1 MKKKRIIEKLV
12 LILIILLA
20 VCAGKVNA
28 AEMSP
33 SLYFGITELKNNM
46 GYSIGDPSTNG
57 TTGSAAKIWN
67 IVKYSSESSNDPT
80 DTNVYCV
87 KAGVGFASGSGTK
100 SKQEYNVKYDM
111 YTERTT
117 IASQNDIL
125 NKLVNGGYY
134 NHLLA
139 LANLLYI
146 PGESTATERANLLS
160 AAGIDE
166 EDYGD
171 GEQYQITDD
180 EIESVQ
186 QAALWYFTNHGED
199 NGKYDQ
205 TGKDGSWLYYTTDGT
220 TYESLK
226 SYNPTNEIP
235 SQSAGL
241 DRQKQAGLLYEY
253 LIKTATAN
261 ASQYANGNGV
271 HKNQLTLYAAT
282 KNNQAQPLM
291 EVKKSAGKFDLAL
304 RKYIT
309 KINGTEV
316 TNSRVPSIDIAKL
329 KAGTETTA
337 TYKHRKDPEMV
348 ETGAT
353 VTYKLT
359 VYNEGEIAGR
369 ATKIVDQL
377 PTGLKYSKVNTAGYT
392 ASYDEGT
399 NRLTLTKTGTNN
411 LEAFN
416 GTDLKSETIEIE
428 CKVEAIGA
436 NQILTNVAWI
446 AEEVDENGTTIITEK
461 GKDRDS
467 EPGTTPTVNKDN
479 MEKYKGNTSNKDDL
493 TDSSYFYKGEQDDDD
508 FEKLRVKQITG
519 SYNIELEKVDSKNN
533 VTKLNGA
540 EFSWKLPGSAETKT
554 GTTANGKI
562 TLGTVSITDTAN
574 KDEITVTEKK
584 APEGYK
590 KLIDSVTVE
599 ITKGTSNGS
608 YVATGVNIKAGGTT
622 GTEVKLSENTITI
635 TVPNEKKEFDLA
647 LRKYITKINGTEVTN
662 SRVPSIDIAKLK
674 AGTETTATYKHRKDP
689 EMVETGATV
698 TYKLTVYNE
707 GEIAGRATKIVDQLP
722 TGLKYSKV
730 NTAGYTASYDEGT
743 NRLTLTKT
751 GTNNLEAF
759 NGTDLKSETI
769 EIECKVEAIGAN
781 QILTNVAW
789 IAEEV
794 DENGTTI
801 ITEKGKDRDS
811 EPGTTPTV
819 NKDNMEKYKGNT
831 SNKDDLTDSSY
842 FYKGEQDDDDFEK
855 LRVKQITGSYNIEL
869 EKVDSKNNVTKLNGA
884 EFSWKLPGS
893 AETKT
898 GTTANGK
905 ITLGT
910 VSITDT
916 ANKDEITVTEKK
928 APEGYKKL
936 IDSVTVEITKG
947 TSNGS
952 YVATGVNI
960 KAGGTT
966 GTEVKLSENTITITV
981 PNEKKE
987 FDLALRKYITKIN
1000 GTEVTNSRVPSIDI
1014 AKLKAGTETTATY
1027 KHRKDPEMVETGA
1040 TVTYKLTVYNEGEIA
1055 GRATKIV
1062 DQLPTGLKYSKVNT
1076 AGYTASYDE
1085 GTNRLTLTKTGT
1097 NNLEAFNGTDLKSE
1111 TIEIECKVEAI
1122 GANQILTNVAWI
1134 AEEVDENGTTIITEK
1149 GKDRDSE
1156 PGTTPTVNKD
1166 NMEKYKGNT
1175 SNKDDLTDSSYFYKG
1190 EQDDDDFE
1198 KLRVKQI
1205 TGSYNIELEKV
1216 DSKNNVTKLNGA
1228 EFSWKLPGSAETKT
1242 GTTANGKITLG
1253 TVSITDTANKDEITV
1268 TEKKAPEGYKKLID
1282 SVTVEI
1288 TKGTSNGSYVATGVN
1303 IKTGGTTGTEVK
1315 LSGNTI
1321 TITVPNEKLKEFD
1334 LALRKYITKV
1344 NEKEYNREPQVNIS
1358 KLNKTDSEGNKI
1370 TTAEYNHTKQPILVD
1385 TENIVVYTLRIYNEG
1400 ELDGYANEITD
1411 YLPEELEFVKDNEI
1425 NKNYEWTV
1433 SEDGRTVKTG
1443 YLSKEKEISD
1453 RNNLIKAFD
1462 GNTLQYK
1469 EVKIAVKVKSNTI
1482 ANKKL
1487 TNIAEIT
1494 KEVDKDGNNVT
1505 DRDSQPSNVNL
1516 PNDTDLPS
1524 YKDDEI
1530 NKNYVPGQQDDDDF
1544 EKIQV
1549 REITGNYQ
1557 LKLEKID
1564 SQNNTTKLDG
1574 AEFSWKLPGSTETKT
1589 GTTANGTIDLG
1600 TVNITDI
1607 TNKDEITIT
1616 ETKAPEGYKKLIDSL
1631 KIEITKEKLNGG
1643 FVAKD
1648 VSITSG
1654 GIDGTKVTIEGNI
1667 ITITVPNEKLKEF
1680 DLALRKFITKVD
1692 DKNYDRAP
1700 KVDLSGL
1707 KTGTTAI
1714 YNHTKQPIT
1723 VNKNSKIVYTI
1734 RVYNESELDGYAQ
1747 EVTDYLPEGLEY
1759 LPTDEINIQYEWN
1772 ISSDNRKV
1780 TTQYLSK
1787 EKETSQRQNK
1797 IKAFDGTTLSYKDV
1811 QIACKVKDSVNAGVK
1826 LTNMAEITKDYNE
1839 DNIHDKDSST
1849 NNVNVPDDKDLPSYK
1864 DDEINKDYV
1873 PGQEDDDDFE
1883 KVVVKEFDLALR
1895 KFITKVDKQDVTTR
1909 IPEVK

>member
-359 VYNEGEIAGR
+359 VYNEGEVAGR

-411 LEAFN
+411 LKAFN

-479 MEKYKGNTSNKDDL
+479 MENYKGNTSNKDDL

-533 VTKLNGA
+533 ATKLNGA

-574 KDEITVTEKK
+574 KDEITVTETK
-584 APEGYK
+584 APDGYK

-622 GTEVKLSENTITI
+622 GTEVKLSENTITL

-707 GEIAGRATKIVDQLP
+707 GEVAGRATKIVDQLP

-751 GTNNLEAF
+751 GTNNLKAF

-819 NKDNMEKYKGNT
+819 NKDNMENYKGNT

-869 EKVDSKNNVTKLNGA
+869 EKVDSKNNATKLNGA

-916 ANKDEITVTEKK
+916 ANKDEITVTETK
-928 APEGYKKL
+928 APDGYKKL

-960 KAGGTT
+960 KA
-966 GTEVKLSENTITITV
+966 
-981 PNEKKE
+981 
-987 FDLALRKYITKIN
+987 
-1000 GTEVTNSRVPSIDI
+1000 
-1014 AKLKAGTETTATY
+1014 
-1027 KHRKDPEMVETGA
+1027 
-1040 TVTYKLTVYNEGEIA
+1040 
-1055 GRATKIV
+1055 
-1062 DQLPTGLKYSKVNT
+1062 
-1076 AGYTASYDE
+1076 
-1085 GTNRLTLTKTGT
+1085 
-1097 NNLEAFNGTDLKSE
+1097 
-1111 TIEIECKVEAI
+1111 
-1122 GANQILTNVAWI
+1122 
-1134 AEEVDENGTTIITEK
+1134 
-1149 GKDRDSE
+1149 
-1156 PGTTPTVNKD
+1156 
-1166 NMEKYKGNT
+1166 
-1175 SNKDDLTDSSYFYKG
+1175 
-1190 EQDDDDFE
+1190 
-1198 KLRVKQI
+1198 
-1205 TGSYNIELEKV
+1205 
-1216 DSKNNVTKLNGA
+1216 
-1228 EFSWKLPGSAETKT
+1228 
-1242 GTTANGKITLG
+1242 
-1253 TVSITDTANKDEITV
+1253 
-1268 TEKKAPEGYKKLID
+1268 
-1282 SVTVEI
+1282 
-1288 TKGTSNGSYVATGVN
+1288 
-1303 IKTGGTTGTEVK
+1303 GGTTGTEVK

-1358 KLNKTDSEGNKI
+1358 KLNKTDSKGNKI

-1385 TENIVVYTLRIYNEG
+1385 TEDIVVYTLRIYNEG

-1443 YLSKEKEISD
+1443 YLSKEKETSD

-1516 PNDTDLPS
+1516 PND
-1524 YKDDEI
+1524 
-1530 NKNYVPGQQDDDDF
+1530 
-1544 EKIQV
+1544 
-1549 REITGNYQ
+1549 
-1557 LKLEKID
+1557 
-1564 SQNNTTKLDG
+1564 
-1574 AEFSWKLPGSTETKT
+1574 
-1589 GTTANGTIDLG
+1589 
-1600 TVNITDI
+1600 
-1607 TNKDEITIT
+1607 
-1616 ETKAPEGYKKLIDSL
+1616 
-1631 KIEITKEKLNGG
+1631 
-1643 FVAKD
+1643 
-1648 VSITSG
+1648 
-1654 GIDGTKVTIEGNI
+1654 
-1667 ITITVPNEKLKEF
+1667 
-1680 DLALRKFITKVD
+1680 
-1692 DKNYDRAP
+1692 
-1700 KVDLSGL
+1700 
-1707 KTGTTAI
+1707 
-1714 YNHTKQPIT
+1714 
-1723 VNKNSKIVYTI
+1723 
-1734 RVYNESELDGYAQ
+1734 
-1747 EVTDYLPEGLEY
+1747 
-1759 LPTDEINIQYEWN
+1759 
-1772 ISSDNRKV
+1772 
-1780 TTQYLSK
+1780 
-1787 EKETSQRQNK
+1787 
-1797 IKAFDGTTLSYKDV
+1797 
-1811 QIACKVKDSVNAGVK
+1811 
-1826 LTNMAEITKDYNE
+1826 
-1839 DNIHDKDSST
+1839 
-1849 NNVNVPDDKDLPSYK
+1849 KDLPSYK

-1909 IPEVK
+1909 IPEVKYDKANNKISYEHTKEPVEVVTGNVVEYTIRVYNEGDIDGYAKLISDDIPQGLEYLPDNSTNKEYRWVMYDKDGKETTKVEEATKISTDYLSKEQEKTAGGNLLKAFDKNGEITETNPDHKDVKVAFKVVEPNTSDKIIVNSAQISDDSDKDGNPIEDKDSVPDKWNEGEDDQDKEYIKLTYFDLALRKWVTEAIVIEDGKETVTQTGHTAEMDPEPVVKVELYRKDINKVTVKFRYKIRITNEGDIAGYAKEITDYVPAGLKFVAEDNPTWTDKGNNVITTNELENKLLQPGETAEVEVLLTWINGEDNMGQKTNIAEISKDYNDKGVPDRDSTPNNKQPGEDDIDDAPVLLSVETGRMKMYTALGLTVLVTLAGGIFLIKRYVL

>member
-359 VYNEGEIAGR
+359 VYNEGEVAGR

-446 AEEVDENGTTIITEK
+446 AEEVDENRTTIITEK

-479 MEKYKGNTSNKDDL
+479 MENYKGNTSNKDDL

-574 KDEITVTEKK
+574 KDEITVTETK
-584 APEGYK
+584 AP
-590 KLIDSVTVE
+590 D
-599 ITKGTSNGS
+599 
-608 YVATGVNIKAGGTT
+608 
-622 GTEVKLSENTITI
+622 
-635 TVPNEKKEFDLA
+635 
-647 LRKYITKINGTEVTN
+647 
-662 SRVPSIDIAKLK
+662 
-674 AGTETTATYKHRKDP
+674 
-689 EMVETGATV
+689 
-698 TYKLTVYNE
+698 
-707 GEIAGRATKIVDQLP
+707 
-722 TGLKYSKV
+722 
-730 NTAGYTASYDEGT
+730 
-743 NRLTLTKT
+743 
-751 GTNNLEAF
+751 
-759 NGTDLKSETI
+759 
-769 EIECKVEAIGAN
+769 
-781 QILTNVAW
+781 
-789 IAEEV
+789 
-794 DENGTTI
+794 
-801 ITEKGKDRDS
+801 
-811 EPGTTPTV
+811 
-819 NKDNMEKYKGNT
+819 
-831 SNKDDLTDSSY
+831 
-842 FYKGEQDDDDFEK
+842 
-855 LRVKQITGSYNIEL
+855 
-869 EKVDSKNNVTKLNGA
+869 
-884 EFSWKLPGS
+884 
-893 AETKT
+893 
-898 GTTANGK
+898 
-905 ITLGT
+905 
-910 VSITDT
+910 
-916 ANKDEITVTEKK
+916 
-928 APEGYKKL
+928 
-936 IDSVTVEITKG
+936 
-947 TSNGS
+947 
-952 YVATGVNI
+952 
-960 KAGGTT
+960 
-966 GTEVKLSENTITITV
+966 
-981 PNEKKE
+981 
-987 FDLALRKYITKIN
+987 
-1000 GTEVTNSRVPSIDI
+1000 
-1014 AKLKAGTETTATY
+1014 
-1027 KHRKDPEMVETGA
+1027 
-1040 TVTYKLTVYNEGEIA
+1040 
-1055 GRATKIV
+1055 
-1062 DQLPTGLKYSKVNT
+1062 
-1076 AGYTASYDE
+1076 
-1085 GTNRLTLTKTGT
+1085 
-1097 NNLEAFNGTDLKSE
+1097 
-1111 TIEIECKVEAI
+1111 
-1122 GANQILTNVAWI
+1122 
-1134 AEEVDENGTTIITEK
+1134 
-1149 GKDRDSE
+1149 
-1156 PGTTPTVNKD
+1156 
-1166 NMEKYKGNT
+1166 
-1175 SNKDDLTDSSYFYKG
+1175 
-1190 EQDDDDFE
+1190 
-1198 KLRVKQI
+1198 
-1205 TGSYNIELEKV
+1205 
-1216 DSKNNVTKLNGA
+1216 
-1228 EFSWKLPGSAETKT
+1228 
-1242 GTTANGKITLG
+1242 
-1253 TVSITDTANKDEITV
+1253 
-1268 TEKKAPEGYKKLID
+1268 GYKKLID

-1909 IPEVK
+1909 IPEVKYDKANNKISYEHTKEPVEVVTGNVVEYTIRVYNEGDIDGYAKLISDDIPQGLEYLPDNSTNKEYRWVMYDKDGKETTKVEEATKISTDYLSKEQEKTAGGNLLKAFDKNGEITETNPDHKDVKVAFKVVEPNTSDKIIVNSAQISDDSDKDGNPIEDKDSVPDKWNEGEDDQDKEYIKLTYFDLALRKWVTEAIVIEDGKETVTQTGHTAEMDPEPVVKVELYRKDINKVTVKFRYKIRITNEGDIAGYAKEITDYVPAGLKFVAEDNPTWTDKGNNVITTNELENKLLQPGETAEVEVLLTWINGEDNMGQKTNIAEISKDYNDKGVPDRDSTPNNKQPGEDDIDDAPVLLSVETGRMKMYTALGLTVLVTLAGGIFLIKRYVL